1 MSSHADTML
10 TDEIVPRL
18 RNTIPHQVAFVGA
31 EDAEEVLQDATLM
44 AARILARA
52 QANGK
57 QVTAGTISYYTL
69 LHARSGRRSH
79 SAGRSDVMGTRTQI
93 GGAAVNQTALA
104 KQLSPP
110 AKPGMGAG
118 RSGF

>member
-1 MSSHADTML
+1 MSSHADKML

-52 QANGK
+52 HAKGK
-57 QVTAGTISYYTL
+57 TVTAGNVTYYAL
-69 LHARSGRRSH
+69 LHVRGPRNFFS
-79 SAGRSDVMGTRTQI
+79 
-93 GGAAVNQTALA
+93 VN
-104 KQLSPP
+104 
-110 AKPGMGAG
+110 
-118 RSGF
+118 